1 MTMNNTDLIPI
12 EQKIKT
18 NPIPL
23 NLIEMSVVPA
33 AVYNEVEAMLFF
45 ASDNQKTV
53 SGEAAVKEFPSGIG
67 MIA

>member
-1 MTMNNTDLIPI
+1 
-12 EQKIKT
+12 
-18 NPIPL
+18 
-23 NLIEMSVVPA
+23 MSVVPA

-53 SGEAAVKEFPSGIG
+53 SGEAAVKEFPSGVG